1 MARRWR
7 WLVVLVGVG
16 VLLATPSLVGAL
28 PGRAAA
34 VRAGELL
41 ARIHRSAGTPYSG
54 YATATGAL
62 SLPVTG
68 QFDSVARLLGG
79 TTQLRVWWRGPRDWR
94 VDSIAASGETGQHRT
109 PRELWTWD
117 YEGNRATV
125 EEGTLDPRVRLPVSA
140 DLLPSGLAGRM
151 LTDATTAEVS
161 PLRPRRI
168 AGRDTQGLR
177 LRPVDHRTTV
187 DHVDVWADAATA
199 IPLRVDVVGA
209 RSAAPTMTA
218 EFTDFSSTVPP
229 ASATAFSPPTGARVG
244 QRVLPDLVAFLSRF
258 SAVVPPPTLAGLP
271 RNDRRRPEGAVG
283 LYGRGVTELVA
294 IPIPPSQAGEV
305 RRQLATAPGVA
316 DTPQGLAL
324 SVGPVG
330 LLLGQD
336 DDTLA
341 TAWLLTGTVTEAT
354 LTAAAGE
361 LRRTARAAS

>member
-16 VLLATPSLVGAL
+16 MLLATPSLVGAL

-34 VRAGELL
+34 VPAGDLL
-41 ARIHRSAGTPYSG
+41 ARIHRSGRTPYSG

-79 TTQLRVWWRGPRDWR
+79 TTQLRVWWRGARDWR
-94 VDSIAASGETGQHRT
+94 VDSIAATGETGQHRT
-109 PRELWTWD
+109 PTALWTWD
-117 YEGNRATV
+117 YDSNRATL
-125 EEGTLDPRVRLPVSA
+125 EEVVVDPRVRLPVAA
-140 DLLPSGLAGRM
+140 DLLPSGLAERL
-151 LTDATTAEVS
+151 LTDATTAEVTS
-161 PLRPRRI
+161 LPSRRI
-168 AGRDTQGLR
+168 AGRDTEGLR
-177 LRPVDHRTTV
+177 LRPVDRRTTV
-187 DHVDVWADAATA
+187 DHVDVWADAASA
-199 IPLRVDVVGA
+199 IPLRVDVVGV
-209 RSAAPTMTA
+209 RSTAPTMTA
-218 EFTDFSSTVPP
+218 EFTDFSTAVPP
-229 ASATAFSPPTGARVG
+229 ASVTAFSPPTGSRVR
-244 QRVLPDLVAFLSRF
+244 QRVMPDLVAFLSRF
-258 SAVVPPPTLAGLP
+258 SAVVPPATLAGLP
-271 RNDRRRPEGAVG
+271 RNDRRRPDGAVG
-283 LYGRGVTELVA
+283 LYGRGVTEVVA
-294 IPIPPSQAGEV
+294 IPIPPSQAAEV

-324 SVGPVG
+324 AVGPVG
-330 LLLGQD
+330 LLLSRD